1 MSFKVS
7 DYINLAKRKL
17 HFKGVINE
25 GQVQN
30 GIFFFLRP
38 PFVLILE
45 QVVARWW
52 EAELQERTVRLR
64 TGFCLLVNLRSVD
77 LIA

>member
-1 MSFKVS
+1 MKV
-7 DYINLAKRKL
+7 KFRMG
-17 HFKGVINE
+17 F
-25 GQVQN
+25 
-30 GIFFFLRP
+30 FFFLRP

-45 QVVARWW
+45 QAVARGW

>member
-30 GIFFFLRP
+30 GIFFF
-38 PFVLILE
+38 FE
-45 QVVARWW
+45 
-52 EAELQERTVRLR
+52 T
-64 TGFCLLVNLRSVD
+64 TFCSDSGTSGSSLVGG
-77 LIA
+77 